1 MGQVMSWPPIAPSL
15 QPRAEIDV
23 ATFEDYAHVL
33 AEGGTH
39 FPDLGVKPAGGAE
52 AGRTR

>member
-23 ATFEDYAHVL
+23 TTFEDYAHVL
-33 AEGGTH
+33 AEG
-39 FPDLGVKPAGGAE
+39 VKPAE